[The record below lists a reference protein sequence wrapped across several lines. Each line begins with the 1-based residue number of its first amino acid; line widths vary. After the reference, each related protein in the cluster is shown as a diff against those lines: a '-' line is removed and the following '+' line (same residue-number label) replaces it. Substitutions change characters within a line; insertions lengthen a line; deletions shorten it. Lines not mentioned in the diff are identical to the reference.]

1 MRIDWDSYKEIA
13 ESLARNKSRTLLTGF
28 GIFWGLFMLLFL
40 VGGSR
45 GLEKILA
52 NNFSGF
58 ATNSTIIFANR
69 TTKPYRGHGERRRW
83 DLDLKDIDRLSMMIP
98 EMEVV
103 TPLLSAWNQTA
114 EYDEHSQDC
123 YIKGIYP
130 EYASIEEPML
140 KYGRYLN
147 ESDCIQERKVCVI
160 GRRIY
165 NTLFPDGGNPC
176 GTFIRIGPV
185 FYQIVGVDI
194 SSGNISINGNMS
206 RTALVPMPVVQK
218 LYRGGSRVDLIAMTG
233 KKGVK
238 MSSLDDRIRQIVAR
252 EHKFDPTDKPAL
264 GLVNT
269 EQLFGIVDNLFLGL
283 NILVLL
289 IGLGTILAG
298 AIGVSNIMM
307 VTVKE
312 RTTEIG
318 IRRAIGATPRQILGQ
333 IIMESVTL
341 TLAAGS
347 LGIVFSV
354 LLLEGLEK
362 ITSNSEFGAAP
373 FQIGFWTA
381 IAAAAGLAVMGVL
394 AGLAP
399 AIRAMRIKPVDAMRD
414 E

>member
-1 MRIDWDSYKEIA
+1 MRIDWDSYKEIT
-13 ESLARNKSRTLLTGF
+13 ESLARNRSRTLLTGF

-40 VGGSR
+40 VGGSH
-45 GLEKILA
+45 GLERILA

-58 ATNSTIIFANR
+58 ATNATIIFPNR
-69 TTKPYRGHGERRRW
+69 TTKPFRGIGENRRW
-83 DLDLKDIDRLSMMIP
+83 DLVVKDKDRLSLMIP
-98 EMEVV
+98 ELEVE
-103 TPLLSAWNQTA
+103 TPVLSAWNQTA
-114 EYDEHSQDC
+114 EYDNHSQDC
-123 YIKGIYP
+123 YIKGIYAD
-130 EYASIEEPML
+130 YAQIEEPML

-147 ESDCIQERKVCVI
+147 ETDCLQERKVCVI

-176 GTFIRIGPV
+176 GTFIKIGPV

-206 RTALVPMPVVQK
+206 RTALIPMPVVQK

-252 EHKFDPTDKPAL
+252 EHRFDPTDKPAL
-264 GLVNT
+264 GMVNT

-289 IGLGTILAG
+289 VGLGTILAG

-333 IIMESVTL
+333 IIAESVTL

-347 LGIVFSV
+347 IGIVFSV
-354 LLLEGLEK
+354 FMLEGLEK
-362 ITSNSEFGAAP
+362 ITANSEFGAAP
-373 FQIGFWTA
+373 FQISFWTA
-381 IAAAAGLAVMGVL
+381 IAAAGLLAVMGVM

-399 AIRAMRIKPVDAMRD
+399 ALRAMHIKPVDAMRD